1 MDIWRKF
8 NTILRKILYII
19 FFTDI
24 ISRNKGNTID
34 LIIYST
40 LLALAIFN
48 DYLRSYHLYKKSNTI
63 YYTSIIISIVIVS
76 VLEFF
81 VGGNIKIYLFMILI
95 DVAFLRDKKALIYLY
110 TLNALAIIFIP
121 LFRFAWLD
129 GIGILQVIL
138 ESPRDFL
145 MMIIL
150 VLFSSAS
157 VFSYRALLIE
167 KNRVEKLNEE
177 IEKLTISKERN
188 RVAQEI
194 HDNIG
199 HNLIALNMNLDVL
212 FNMVDKEDKL
222 NEIIVKCQR
231 LTKDS
236 VENLRRAVYALKDES
251 IFENFSRSLEE
262 LRQNIADNSN
272 IQIEYDIDPKIE
284 DFSPEYKNILYTT
297 IKESI
302 TNSIKHGK
310 ANKVNIDIEVGDRIQ
325 MRIKDNGIGCE
336 EIVKGNGLVG
346 IEERISRVNGQIRFI
361 TEKNKGFRTEIIL
374 PI

>member
-1 MDIWRKF
+1 MDIWIRF
-8 NTILRKILYII
+8 NNILRKVLFII

-24 ISRNKGNTID
+24 FSRNRGNRVG
-34 LIIYST
+34 LIIYAG
-40 LLALAIFN
+40 LLVLVIIN
-48 DYLRSYHLYKKSNTI
+48 DYLRYKHLYKSSRTVF
-63 YYTSIIISIVIVS
+63 YVSIIVSIGLGS
-76 VLEFF
+76 VLTFF
-81 VGGNIKIYLFMILI
+81 VGGNITIYLFMILVDI
-95 DVAFLRDKKALIYLY
+95 AFLKDVKALKYLY
-110 TLNALAIIFIP
+110 TINALAIIFVP

-129 GIGILQVIL
+129 GISILQVIL

-145 MMIIL
+145 MMVIL

-167 KNRVEKLNEE
+167 KNRVEKLNKE

>member
-1 MDIWRKF
+1 MDIWIRF
-8 NTILRKILYII
+8 NNILRKVLFII

-24 ISRNKGNTID
+24 FSRNRGNRVG
-34 LIIYST
+34 LIIYAG
-40 LLALAIFN
+40 LLVLVIIN
-48 DYLRSYHLYKKSNTI
+48 DYLRYKHLYKSSRTVF
-63 YYTSIIISIVIVS
+63 YVSIIVSIGLGS
-76 VLEFF
+76 VLTFF
-81 VGGNIKIYLFMILI
+81 VGGNTTIYLFMILI
-95 DVAFLRDKKALIYLY
+95 DIGFLKDKKVLRGLY
-110 TLNALAIIFIP
+110 TINALAIIFIP

-145 MMIIL
+145 MTVIL

-167 KNRVEKLNEE
+167 KNRVEKLNKE
-177 IEKLTISKERN
+177 IEMLTISKERN

-212 FNMVDKEDKL
+212 SNMVDSENKIKE
-222 NEIIVKCQR
+222 IVVKCQS

-236 VENLRRAVYALKDES
+236 MENLRRAVYALKDEKVLED
-251 IFENFSRSLEE
+251 FNKSLEE
-262 LRQNIADNSN
+262 LKKNIADNSN
-272 IQIEYDIDPKIE
+272 INIEYNIDPKME
-284 DFSPEYKNILYTT
+284 EYSPEYKNLLYTS

-310 ANKVNIDIEVGDRIQ
+310 ARGVKVNIEVKDKIYTTIEDDGL
-325 MRIKDNGIGCE
+325 GCD
-336 EIVKGNGLVG
+336 EIVKGNGLKG
-346 IEERISRVNGQIRFI
+346 IEERVGKINGQIQFI
-361 TEKNKGFRTEIIL
+361 SEKDKGFRTIIAL

>member
-1 MDIWRKF
+1 MDIWIRF
-8 NTILRKILYII
+8 NNILRKVLFII

-24 ISRNKGNTID
+24 FSRNRGNRVG
-34 LIIYST
+34 LIIYAG
-40 LLALAIFN
+40 LLVLVIIN
-48 DYLRSYHLYKKSNTI
+48 DYLRYKHLYKSSRTVF
-63 YYTSIIISIVIVS
+63 YVSIIVSIGLGS
-76 VLEFF
+76 VLTFF
-81 VGGNIKIYLFMILI
+81 VGGNITIYLFMILVDI
-95 DVAFLRDKKALIYLY
+95 AFLKDVKALKYLY
-110 TLNALAIIFIP
+110 TINALAIIFVP

-129 GIGILQVIL
+129 GISILQVIL

-145 MMIIL
+145 MMVIL

-167 KNRVEKLNEE
+167 KNRVEKLNKE

-212 FNMVDKEDKL
+212 SNMVDSE
-222 NEIIVKCQR
+222 NEIKEIVVKCQS

-236 VENLRRAVYALKDES
+236 MENLRRAVYALKDES